1 MRHQWRKANDKVTH
15 KRIAH
20 IVSVG
25 ASVPE
30 HIVTNKVLEKS
41 LDTSDDWIAARTGI
55 RQRHVFPKGEAGRA
69 YELGGKAALAALSRA
84 HCSPQDVD
92 GIICATFSP
101 DYFFPS
107 TACKIQQFIGNTRAC
122 AFDVSAAC
130 AGFVYALSIA
140 DSMIVS
146 GQCTRMLVIGAEV
159 TSRTVDWTDRST
171 CILFGDGAGAM
182 LLEAREDG
190 DRGILATYLKSNGA
204 LGDILYLPAVG
215 DQRYMKMNGNE
226 VYKHAVRLMGDATE
240 QCLKKAGLSMSDIDL
255 LIPHQANI
263 RIIEAMAK
271 HMNLSGEKVV
281 TNLELYG
288 NTSSASI
295 PLALKDA
302 WDDGRITDGTV
313 AVFTA
318 LGGGLA
324 WGSAVVR
331 F

>member
-1 MRHQWRKANDKVTH
+1 MAY
-15 KRIAH
+15 KRIAR

-25 ASVPE
+25 TSVPE
-30 HIVTNKVLEKS
+30 RIVTNKDLEKL
-41 LDTSDDWIAARTGI
+41 LDTSDEWISTRTGI
-55 RQRHVFPKGEAGRA
+55 RQRHLFAPGEDARA
-69 YELGGKAALAALSRA
+69 YELGGKAARAALSKAR
-84 HCSPQDVD
+84 CSPLDVD

-146 GQCTRMLVIGAEV
+146 GQCRRMLVVGVEI

-171 CILFGDGAGAM
+171 CILFGDGAGAV
-182 LLEAREDG
+182 LLEEREDG
-190 DRGILATYLKSNGA
+190 DKGILATYLKSNGA
-204 LGDILYLPAVG
+204 LGDILYLPAFG
-215 DQRYMKMNGNE
+215 EHRYMKMNGNE

-240 QCLKKAGLSMSDIDL
+240 QCLKKAGLSIENVDL
-255 LIPHQANI
+255 LIPHQANL
-263 RIIEAMAK
+263 RIMDAIAK
-271 HMNLSGEKVV
+271 HLNLPRERMV
-281 TNLELYG
+281 TNLDKYG

-295 PLALKDA
+295 PLALADA
-302 WDDGRITDGTV
+302 WGDGRVKDGTV